1 MVAAGKK
8 LTYVDVPVAEYGIFK
23 AGGAFLPML
32 PDYPDDR
39 ISYCLEDAGSRFV
52 VTTREIKEEKKELFS
67 EGKHTVVT
75 VEDFADGADTENLKL
90 EVPVDSLAYIIY
102 TSGSTGR
109 PKGVMIEHRNLCNFV
124 DANPK
129 NHETA
134 YLVNYGKTAL
144 AVASI
149 SFDFSLMEMHVPL
162 CNGRSVCIA
171 TEEEIYNPLLLLKLI
186 EENHVD
192 AILGTPSFI
201 FWIIQRIPCTAS
213 FERES
218 RPVWKFD

>member
-1 MVAAGKK
+1 MRRHFNWVAIASFLVVGCG
-8 LTYVDVPVAEYGIFK
+8 LI
-23 AGGAFLPML
+23 AFML
-32 PDYPDDR
+32 DYNKETSWFSFP
-39 ISYCLEDAGSRFV
+39 AVGSM
-52 VTTREIKEEKKELFS
+52 LFILS
-67 EGKHTVVT
+67 LL
-75 VEDFADGADTENLKL
+75 A
-90 EVPVDSLAYIIY
+90 SLAYIIY

-186 EENHVD
+186 ED
-192 AILGTPSFI
+192 L
-201 FWIIQRIPCTAS
+201 TAL
-213 FERES
+213 
-218 RPVWKFD
+218 VLCL